1 MYVRKSIR
9 ASVIVVGLL
18 LLLAACGGNTK
29 KLADLLPLDQQ
40 KPTLIFFY
48 TDN

>member
-1 MYVRKSIR
+1 MSAILT
-9 ASVIVVGLL
+9 GLL
-18 LLLAACGGNTK
+18 LLIAACGGNTK

-48 TDN
+48 TDNCPQ